1 MPQFYRLCWQGL
13 IVRMLQAEIATGHG
27 TPAIRQTLAAATDT
41 FDRWGAQL
49 ESELNVRTI
58 PIRKLV
64 AVQLGAILGVAAY
77 LTRQRDTQS

>member
-1 MPQFYRLCWQGL
+1 
-13 IVRMLQAEIATGHG
+13 VEATE
-27 TPAIRQTLAAATDT
+27 T
-41 FDRWGAQL
+41 FERWGAQL
-49 ESELNVRTI
+49 ESELNFRTV